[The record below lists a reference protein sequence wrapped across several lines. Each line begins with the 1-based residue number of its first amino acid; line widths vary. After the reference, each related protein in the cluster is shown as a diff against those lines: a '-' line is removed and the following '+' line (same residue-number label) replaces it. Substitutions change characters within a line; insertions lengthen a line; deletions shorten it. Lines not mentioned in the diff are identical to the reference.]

1 MRPTG
6 LLSLAIMALVAIA
19 TDAHEA
25 GAQRSARAPVSVV
38 VVPPAI
44 PFTTVDS
51 VLARAAADSTP
62 ALARLRFSGAR
73 VVSRDRSMPSPASRT
88 SVAPVD
94 RPRVLRTITL
104 EYVAN

>member
-6 LLSLAIMALVAIA
+6 LLGLAIMVLVAIA
-19 TDAHEA
+19 TDARDA

-44 PFTTVDS
+44 PFSTVDS
-51 VLARAAADSTP
+51 VLALAAADSTS
-62 ALARLRFSGAR
+62 ALARLRSAGAW
-73 VVSRDRSMPSPASRT
+73 VVSRDRPMPSPASRT
-88 SVAPVD
+88 PVAPVH